1 MRAQGTAFLSVLT
14 GLALWEVVGRYMVK
28 NKLFLATPL
37 QAIEKIGETIL
48 SGELAHHSWVSIQEF
63 MIGFV
68 VACIAGIAIGLFMAR
83 SERTA
88 NALNPWVSGIY
99 ATPVIAVA
107 PLFILWFGIGIWSKV
122 AVVISLVVF
131 PVIINTEVGIRS
143 ADKQLIEMV
152 RAFGATQTQ
161 VFWKVSL
168 PAATPFILAGI
179 RLGVGR
185 GLIGVVVG
193 ELFGSRAGLGFM
205 IVQAAE
211 VFDMPLLFAG
221 IIVLAAAGILLTAAF
236 RSLERRLVPWHYQ

>member
-1 MRAQGTAFLSVLT
+1 
-14 GLALWEVVGRYMVK
+14 
-28 NKLFLATPL
+28 
-37 QAIEKIGETIL
+37 
-48 SGELAHHSWVSIQEF
+48 
-63 MIGFV
+63 
-68 VACIAGIAIGLFMAR
+68 
-83 SERTA
+83 
-88 NALNPWVSGIY
+88 
-99 ATPVIAVA
+99 
-107 PLFILWFGIGIWSKV
+107 V